1 MITWIEDDSPS
12 KDFTSFIKDT
22 LRCDI
27 HPAALKH
34 LSGDTVSKRIPFPR
48 LEKHVGYLFG
58 IIYIPANTE
67 NPSADFDAI
76 IFAAT
81 HDSVIA
87 RVIPHKTS
95 NLDWDEMKLSLSSV
109 NSEDS
114 TADGGEFILNLFRET
129 IDYLWE
135 DAENIRV
142 VLDGE
147 LDIGKDSKLKAISE
161 IAANQDQLGVKERR
175 SLLEELNRLSPTMS
189 IVSAEMNQMMRIA
202 VESEVIL
209 KHLCTDEDQYDLRED
224 LDGNQRELFS
234 TDLEIYLADTWEL
247 CRTLVATLQEIT
259 AKIEETNTLIRS
271 LSNEENVA
279 ASRFTGAIASLLLV
293 PTFIVGLYGQNFVSM
308 PETNWANGYA
318 FSWGLIAV
326 VTILQF
332 IFFRKRGWI

>member
-1 MITWIEDDSPS
+1 MITWIEDDVSS
-12 KDFTSFIKDT
+12 KDFASFMKDI

-48 LEKHVGYLFG
+48 LEKHLGYLFG
-58 IIYIPANTE
+58 ITYIPANTE
-67 NPSADFDAI
+67 NPSADFDGV

-81 HDSVIA
+81 HDSVVA
-87 RVIPHKTS
+87 RVIPHETS

-147 LDIGKDSKLKAISE
+147 LDIGKGSKLKAISE

-234 TDLEIYLADTWEL
+234 TDLEIYLADTWAL
-247 CRTLVATLQEIT
+247 CRTLVATLQEIE
-259 AKIEETNTLIRS
+259 AKIVETNTLIRS

-318 FSWGLIAV
+318 FSWGLIAG

-332 IFFRKRGWI
+332 IFF